1 MPLRPLAPLCLAAL
15 LAACAGETP
24 PPAASPAPP
33 AVKSEQPAPTP
44 AHLRELTGTLLDVPA
59 GADVELALLT
69 ISERGLP
76 HKLLGNIQLRGTG
89 APLPFRLQFNPENF
103 HQGIRVE
110 LRGRVHQSGKLVLHM
125 PSQLIREPQSQAL
138 GEVRVT
144 PAL

>member
-15 LAACAGETP
+15 LAACARETP
-24 PPAASPAPP
+24 PPAAPPAPP

>member
-1 MPLRPLAPLCLAAL
+1 MPLRPLAPLCLVAL

-24 PPAASPAPP
+24 PPAPPAPP

-69 ISERGLP
+69 ISDRGLP

-89 APLPFRLQFNPENF
+89 APLPFRLQFNQENF

>member
-24 PPAASPAPP
+24 PPAAPPAPP
-33 AVKSEQPAPTP
+33 AVKSEQPAATP

>member
-24 PPAASPAPP
+24 PPAAPPAPP

-69 ISERGLP
+69 ISDRGLP

>member
-1 MPLRPLAPLCLAAL
+1 MPLRPLAPLCLVAL

-24 PPAASPAPP
+24 PPAPPAPP

-69 ISERGLP
+69 ISDRGLP

-125 PSQLIREPQSQAL
+125 PSQLIRDPQSQAL

>member
-1 MPLRPLAPLCLAAL
+1 MPLRPLALISLTAL
-15 LAACAGETP
+15 LVACAGETP
-24 PPAASPAPP
+24 PPAPP
-33 AVKSEQPAPTP
+33 AAPVAKQEPAATP

-69 ISERGLP
+69 INDRGLP

-103 HQGIRVE
+103 DQGIRVE

>member
-1 MPLRPLAPLCLAAL
+1 MPLRPLALLCFASL
-15 LAACAGETP
+15 LVACAGET
-24 PPAASPAPP
+24 SPP
-33 AVKSEQPAPTP
+33 AVTAPAPAVKAEQPAPTP

-69 ISERGLP
+69 INERGLP

-103 HQGIRVE
+103 NQGIRVE

-125 PSQLIREPQSQAL
+125 PNQLIREPQSQAL

>member
-1 MPLRPLAPLCLAAL
+1 MPLRPLAPLCLVAL

-24 PPAASPAPP
+24 PPAPPAPP
-33 AVKSEQPAPTP
+33 AAKSEQPAPTP

-69 ISERGLP
+69 ISDRGLP

>member
-1 MPLRPLAPLCLAAL
+1 MPLRPLALLSLVTL
-15 LAACAGETP
+15 LAACAGEAP
-24 PPAASPAPP
+24 APVAPPAAPVP
-33 AVKSEQPAPTP
+33 KQQPAATP
-44 AHLRELTGTLLDVPA
+44 AHLRDLTGTLLDVPA

-69 ISERGLP
+69 INERGLP
-76 HKLLGNIQLRGTG
+76 NKLLGNIQLRGTG

-103 HQGIRVE
+103 DQGIRVE

-138 GEVRVT
+138 GEVRVA

>member
-1 MPLRPLAPLCLAAL
+1 MPLRPLAPLCLVAL

-24 PPAASPAPP
+24 PPAPPAPP

-69 ISERGLP
+69 ISDRGLP

-125 PSQLIREPQSQAL
+125 PSQLIREPQSQTL

>member
-1 MPLRPLAPLCLAAL
+1 MPLRPLAPLCLVAL
-15 LAACAGETP
+15 LAACAGETSP
-24 PPAASPAPP
+24 SAPPAPP
-33 AVKSEQPAPTP
+33 AVKSEQPTP

-69 ISERGLP
+69 ISDRGLP

-125 PSQLIREPQSQAL
+125 PNQLIRDPQSQAL

>member
-1 MPLRPLAPLCLAAL
+1 MSLRPFALFSLAAL
-15 LAACAGETP
+15 LVACASETP
-24 PPAASPAPP
+24 PPAAPP
-33 AVKSEQPAPTP
+33 AEPVPKQEPAATP
-44 AHLRELTGTLLDVPA
+44 AHLRDLTGTLLDVPA

-69 ISERGLP
+69 INERGLP

-103 HQGIRVE
+103 DQGIRVE

-125 PSQLIREPQSQAL
+125 PSQFIREPQSQAL
-138 GEVRVT
+138 GEIRVT

>member
-24 PPAASPAPP
+24 PPAAPPAPP